1 LTALPSCGKMLGQNH
16 FAKPNWHVFTL
27 LHPIFFCQATYWAPV
42 ELLLVASSLEIIY
55 RQFANLLSKMSASNI
70 GRSQWRV
77 HRHRP
82 LQISYHHHS
91 SYCDGQSLLGTSSVK
106 IPHLWT
112 TCNLQLH
119 LRAPII
125 GWSSFPIEMVEDWAL
140 LQGPSTKQQRLQLQM
155 GSNDQGHKHPFANA
169 TRKNG
174 WYPHEF
180 TRSDAIPQAKGFRQ
194 KSARLLYLSSP
205 SFHSGLHIKWITI
218 ASTIVRASSCR
229 VWFLRLLPIYLL
241 WRAYKS
247 YSQQKSR
254 VFQYCEMCIE

>member
-1 LTALPSCGKMLGQNH
+1 M
-16 FAKPNWHVFTL
+16 
-27 LHPIFFCQATYWAPV
+27 
-42 ELLLVASSLEIIY
+42 
-55 RQFANLLSKMSASNI
+55 
-70 GRSQWRV
+70 
-77 HRHRP
+77 
-82 LQISYHHHS
+82 
-91 SYCDGQSLLGTSSVK
+91 K

-140 LQGPSTKQQRLQLQM
+140 LQDPSTKQQRLQLQM
-155 GSNDQGHKHPFANA
+155 GSNEQGHKHPFANA

-180 TRSDAIPQAKGFRQ
+180 TRSDAIPQAKGFLQ
-194 KSARLLYLSSP
+194 KFARLLYLSSP
-205 SFHSGLHIKWITI
+205 SFNSGLSIKWITI

-229 VWFLRLLPIYLL
+229 VWFLWLLPIYLL
-241 WRAYKS
+241 WRAYKW